1 MAKAPADPD
10 FDLKNQ
16 RPSAGEVRSFA
27 TGQALFLA
35 PLPLPTGHAPMDQGG
50 SFLEVNDTYIDVGQ
64 SNFNKAFQAQ
74 LMIWGVMCA
83 LIACLI
89 VLPLVELAMFF
100 GDPHERTFMTHV
112 MSMLEG
118 LRFYSQLALLGGGFF
133 AILGATAV
141 IRTTLQKA
149 RTRPM
154 RFNRQRREV
163 CYFPCGSDEPII
175 QPWEELVAWV
185 SVSTGTTGEGIIS
198 TYTLGMALDN
208 PKTDKT
214 HFLNQ
219 GVLTPAHGLS
229 KWEAIR
235 VYMEKGPAFCPG
247 KAPYEGRHTF
257 DEKRESM
264 REDYREGDC
273 SAFGVA
279 FWYVRNVVTW
289 WRFPYWVAE
298 WDHRYSMKPMP
309 ASIEQWSQPLPPAQ
323 WAKPSSA
330 LLAQTAEIEKAFAR
344 GQSFMD
350 YCKTTLDEPT
360 RAQPE
365 HS

>member
-1 MAKAPADPD
+1 MAKKTEEGD

-16 RPSAGEVRSFA
+16 RPSAGEMRSFA
-27 TGQALFLA
+27 TGQAMFLA
-35 PLPLPTGHAPMDQGG
+35 PLPLPTGHAPMDLGG
-50 SFLEVNDTYIDVGQ
+50 SFLEVNDTYLDVGQ

-74 LMIWGVMCA
+74 LMIWGLMFV
-83 LIACLI
+83 LIMSFLVI
-89 VLPLVELAMFF
+89 PLSVATM
-100 GDPHERTFMTHV
+100 RTFSIYQLDFWQV
-112 MSMLEG
+112 FGEG
-118 LRFYSQLALLGGGFF
+118 LEFIATKLGLTIFCIG
-133 AILGATAV
+133 ILCAFPV

-163 CYFPCGSDEPII
+163 CYFPSGSDEPII

-185 SVSTGTTGEGIIS
+185 SVSTGTTGEGIMT

-219 GVLTPAHGLS
+219 GVLTPAHGMS

-264 REDYREGDC
+264 REAYREGDC

-298 WDHRYSMKPMP
+298 WDHRYSMNPMP
-309 ASIEQWSQPLPPAQ
+309 ASIQQWSQPLPLEQ

-330 LLAQTAEIEKAFAR
+330 LLAKTAEIEKAFAK

-350 YCKTTLDEPT
+350 HFNSTLGK
-360 RAQPE
+360 AANVA
-365 HS
+365 

>member
-1 MAKAPADPD
+1 MANAPADPD

-16 RPSAGEVRSFA
+16 RPSAGEVRRFA
-27 TGQALFLA
+27 TGEALFLA
-35 PLPLPTGHAPMDQGG
+35 PLPLPSGHTPMDLGG
-50 SFLEVNDTYIDVGQ
+50 SFLEVNDIYLDVGQ

-74 LMIWGVMCA
+74 LMIWVLMSF

-89 VLPLVELAMFF
+89 VAPFLLGVGTF
-100 GDPHERTFMTHV
+100 GDPYGRPFMSRAAKL
-112 MSMLEG
+112 MP
-118 LRFYSQLALLGGGFF
+118 LAALIALMGGAFFGALGT
-133 AILGATAV
+133 TAV

-149 RTRPM
+149 RSRPM

-163 CYFPCGSDEPII
+163 CYFPSGSDEPII

-185 SVSTGTTGEGIIS
+185 SISTGTTGEGIMS

-257 DEKRESM
+257 DEERESM
-264 REDYREGDC
+264 REAYREGDC
-273 SAFGVA
+273 SAIGVA
-279 FWYVRNVVTW
+279 WWYLRNIVTW

-298 WDHRYSMKPMP
+298 WDHRYSMKAMP

-330 LLAQTAEIEKAFAR
+330 LLAQTAQIEKALAT

-350 YCKTTLDEPT
+350 YFNSTLGDPVSPQGE
-360 RAQPE
+360 R
-365 HS
+365 S

>member
-1 MAKAPADPD
+1 M
-10 FDLKNQ
+10 DL
-16 RPSAGEVRSFA
+16 
-27 TGQALFLA
+27 
-35 PLPLPTGHAPMDQGG
+35 GG
-50 SFLEVNDTYIDVGQ
+50 SFLEVNDTYLDVGQ

-74 LMIWGVMCA
+74 LMIWGLMSV
-83 LIACLI
+83 LIMSFL
-89 VLPLVELAMFF
+89 VVPLSAATMRAFSIYQLDFWQVF
-100 GDPHERTFMTHV
+100 G
-112 MSMLEG
+112 EG
-118 LRFYSQLALLGGGFF
+118 LEFIATELGLI
-133 AILGATAV
+133 ILFIAVLCVFPV

-163 CYFPCGSDEPII
+163 CYFPSGSDEPII

-185 SVSTGTTGEGIIS
+185 SVSTGTTGEGIMS

-247 KAPYEGRHTF
+247 KAPYEGRYTF

-264 REDYREGDC
+264 REAYREGDC

-330 LLAQTAEIEKAFAR
+330 LLAQTAEIEKAFAK

-350 YCKTTLDEPT
+350 YFNSTLGE
-360 RAQPE
+360 AA
-365 HS
+365 SVA

>member
-1 MAKAPADPD
+1 
-10 FDLKNQ
+10 
-16 RPSAGEVRSFA
+16 
-27 TGQALFLA
+27 
-35 PLPLPTGHAPMDQGG
+35 
-50 SFLEVNDTYIDVGQ
+50 
-64 SNFNKAFQAQ
+64 
-74 LMIWGVMCA
+74 
-83 LIACLI
+83 
-89 VLPLVELAMFF
+89 
-100 GDPHERTFMTHV
+100 
-112 MSMLEG
+112 
-118 LRFYSQLALLGGGFF
+118 
-133 AILGATAV
+133 
-141 IRTTLQKA
+141 
-149 RTRPM
+149 M

-163 CYFPCGSDEPII
+163 CYFPSGSDEPII

-185 SVSTGTTGEGIIS
+185 SVSTGTTGEGIMS

-235 VYMEKGPAFCPG
+235 VYMEKGPTFCPG

-264 REDYREGDC
+264 REAYREGDC

-309 ASIEQWSQPLPPAQ
+309 ASIEQWSQSLPPAQ

-330 LLAQTAEIEKAFAR
+330 LLAQTAQIEKAFAK

-350 YCKTTLDEPT
+350 YFNSRLGETPSKQSERVDG
-360 RAQPE
+360 
-365 HS
+365 S

>member
-1 MAKAPADPD
+1 MANG
-10 FDLKNQ
+10 F
-16 RPSAGEVRSFA
+16 
-27 TGQALFLA
+27 
-35 PLPLPTGHAPMDQGG
+35 
-50 SFLEVNDTYIDVGQ
+50 
-64 SNFNKAFQAQ
+64 
-74 LMIWGVMCA
+74 IWGF
-83 LIACLI
+83 IACLSLLY
-89 VLPLVELAMFF
+89 VGMFWRMMREVTIH
-100 GDPHERTFMTHV
+100 PP
-112 MSMLEG
+112 
-118 LRFYSQLALLGGGFF
+118 
-133 AILGATAV
+133 I
-141 IRTTLQKA
+141 
-149 RTRPM
+149 

-163 CYFPCGSDEPII
+163 CYFPSGSDEPII

-185 SVSTGTTGEGIIS
+185 SVSTGTTGEGIMS

-235 VYMEKGPAFCPG
+235 VYMEKGPTFCPG

-264 REDYREGDC
+264 REAYREGDC

-279 FWYVRNVVTW
+279 FWYVRNVITW

-309 ASIEQWSQPLPPAQ
+309 ASISRSTCRRMALRVNPGARHHQPWVCMSCA
-323 WAKPSSA
+323 AATKRRSTSSKSSS
-330 LLAQTAEIEKAFAR
+330 LRCRPKISRPVPTQLKAR
-344 GQSFMD
+344 PCQR
-350 YCKTTLDEPT
+350 K
-360 RAQPE
+360 
-365 HS
+365 

>member
-1 MAKAPADPD
+1 MAKKTEDAD
-10 FDLKNQ
+10 FDLKTQ
-16 RPSAGEVRSFA
+16 RPSAGEMRSFA
-27 TGQALFLA
+27 TGQALFLT
-35 PLPLPTGHAPMDQGG
+35 PLPLPTGHAPMDLGG
-50 SFLEVNDTYIDVGQ
+50 SFLEVNDTYLDVGQ

-74 LMIWGVMCA
+74 LMIWAVMSG
-83 LIACLI
+83 LIVCLI
-89 VLPLVELAMFF
+89 VAPLLAGAMTF
-100 GDPHERTFMTHV
+100 GDPHGRSFMNHALWILPSSAT
-112 MSMLEG
+112 M
-118 LRFYSQLALLGGGFF
+118 ALLGGDFF

-141 IRTTLQKA
+141 IRTTLQKT

-163 CYFPCGSDEPII
+163 CYFPSGSDEPII

-185 SVSTGTTGEGIIS
+185 SVSTGTTGEGIMS
-198 TYTLGMALDN
+198 TYTLGMALHN

-257 DEKRESM
+257 DEERESM
-264 REDYREGDC
+264 REAYRGGYC

-298 WDHRYSMKPMP
+298 WDHSYSMKPMP

-323 WAKPSSA
+323 WAKPSSE
-330 LLAQTAEIEKAFAR
+330 LLAQTAEIEKAFAK

-350 YCKTTLDEPT
+350 YFNSTLGEP
-360 RAQPE
+360 AN
-365 HS
+365 S

>member
-1 MAKAPADPD
+1 M
-10 FDLKNQ
+10 DL
-16 RPSAGEVRSFA
+16 
-27 TGQALFLA
+27 
-35 PLPLPTGHAPMDQGG
+35 GG
-50 SFLEVNDTYIDVGQ
+50 SFLEVNDTYLDVGQ

-74 LMIWGVMCA
+74 LMIWVFMSV
-83 LIACLI
+83 LIVCLI
-89 VLPLVELAMFF
+89 VGPTIVGLGTF
-100 GDPHERTFMTHV
+100 GDLYGRSFVSLAAE
-112 MSMLEG
+112 MLPSG
-118 LRFYSQLALLGGGFF
+118 ALIALLGGGLF
-133 AILGATAV
+133 AILGCYSV
-141 IRTTLQKA
+141 ISTTLQKA

-163 CYFPCGSDEPII
+163 CYFPSGSDEPII

-185 SVSTGTTGEGIIS
+185 SVSTGTTGEGIMS

-257 DEKRESM
+257 DEERESM
-264 REDYREGDC
+264 REAYRGGYC

-309 ASIEQWSQPLPPAQ
+309 ASIEQWSQPLPPTQ

-330 LLAQTAEIEKAFAR
+330 LLEQTAQIEKAFAQ

-350 YCKTTLDEPT
+350 YFNSTLGYT
-360 RAQPE
+360 SA
-365 HS
+365 

>member
-1 MAKAPADPD
+1 MAKASPD
-10 FDLKNQ
+10 SEFDLKSQ
-16 RPSAGEVRSFA
+16 RPSAGELRSFA

-35 PLPLPTGHAPMDQGG
+35 PLPLPTGHAPMDLGG
-50 SFLEVNDTYIDVGQ
+50 NFLEVNDTYLDVGQ
-64 SNFNKAFQAQ
+64 SNFNKAFQTQ
-74 LMIWGVMCA
+74 LMIWGVMCV

-89 VLPLVELAMFF
+89 VGPLLAGTMAF
-100 GDPHERTFMTHV
+100 GDPHGRSFMNHALWILP
-112 MSMLEG
+112 S
-118 LRFYSQLALLGGGFF
+118 LATTALYGGGFF
-133 AILGATAV
+133 AIFGATAV

-163 CYFPCGSDEPII
+163 CYFPNGSDEPII

-185 SVSTGTTGEGIIS
+185 SISTGTTGEGIMR

-235 VYMEKGPAFCPG
+235 VYMEKGSAFCPG

-257 DEKRESM
+257 DEERESM
-264 REDYREGDC
+264 REAYREGDC

-279 FWYVRNVVTW
+279 FWYVRNIVTW
-289 WRFPYWVAE
+289 WHFPYWVAE
-298 WDHRYSMKPMP
+298 WDHRYSMKAMP
-309 ASIEQWSQPLPPAQ
+309 ASIEQWSQPMPPEQ
-323 WAKPSSA
+323 WAKPSNA
-330 LLAQTAEIEKAFAR
+330 LLAKTAEIEPALAQ
-344 GQSFMD
+344 GQSFLD
-350 YCKTTLDEPT
+350 YFNSTLSEPEGT
-360 RAQPE
+360 QSER
-365 HS
+365 S

>member
-1 MAKAPADPD
+1 MAKKTEEAD
-10 FDLKNQ
+10 FDLKSQ
-16 RPSAGEVRSFA
+16 RPSAGEMRSFA

-35 PLPLPTGHAPMDQGG
+35 PLPLPTGHAPMDLGG
-50 SFLEVNDTYIDVGQ
+50 SFLEVNDTYLDVGQ

-74 LMIWGVMCA
+74 LMIWGLMSV
-83 LIACLI
+83 LIVCFIVFPLI
-89 VLPLVELAMFF
+89 VLSGAI
-100 GDPHERTFMTHV
+100 GDPHERPFMTHV
-112 MSMLEG
+112 MYAMEG
-118 LRFYSQLALLGGGFF
+118 LEFIATELGLT
-133 AILGATAV
+133 ILFIAVLCVFPV

-149 RTRPM
+149 RNRPM

-163 CYFPCGSDEPII
+163 CYFPSGSDEPII

-185 SVSTGTTGEGIIS
+185 SVSTGTTGAGIMS

-247 KAPYEGRHTF
+247 KAPYEGRHSF
-257 DEKRESM
+257 DEERVSM
-264 REDYREGDC
+264 REAYREGDC
-273 SAFGVA
+273 SAIGVA
-279 FWYVRNVVTW
+279 WWYLRNIVTW

-298 WDHRYSMKPMP
+298 WDHSYSMKAMP
-309 ASIEQWSQPLPPAQ
+309 ASIVQWSQPLPPAQ

-330 LLAQTAEIEKAFAR
+330 LLAQTAEIEKAFAK

-350 YCKTTLDEPT
+350 YFNSTLGEPAS
-360 RAQPE
+360 AQAE
-365 HS
+365 CS

>member
-10 FDLKNQ
+10 FDLKSQ

-35 PLPLPTGHAPMDQGG
+35 PLPLPTGHAPMDLDG
-50 SFLEVNDTYIDVGQ
+50 SFLDVNDTYLDVGQ
-64 SNFNKAFQAQ
+64 SNANKAFQAQ
-74 LMIWGVMCA
+74 LMIWGVMC
-83 LIACLI
+83 IPIMCLI
-89 VLPLVELAMFF
+89 VAPLILGFGTF
-100 GDPHERTFMTHV
+100 GDLYGRSFMALA
-112 MSMLEG
+112 LEE
-118 LRFYSQLALLGGGFF
+118 LPFFSVISLLGGGFF

-163 CYFPCGSDEPII
+163 CYFPSGSDEPII

-185 SVSTGTTGEGIIS
+185 SVSTGTTGEGIMS

-208 PKTDKT
+208 SKTDKT

-235 VYMEKGPAFCPG
+235 VFMEKGPAFCPG

-257 DEKRESM
+257 DEERESM
-264 REDYREGDC
+264 REAYREGDC

-309 ASIEQWSQPLPPAQ
+309 ASIEQWSQPLPPEQ

-330 LLAQTAEIEKAFAR
+330 LLAKTAEIEKAFAK
-344 GQSFMD
+344 GQSFMG
-350 YCKTTLDEPT
+350 YFNSNLAE
-360 RAQPE
+360 AA
-365 HS
+365 SVA